1 MMIRRLV
8 PLCLLIACVLL
19 LYQRL
24 AFSGLILARG
34 DAFSYFYPYWEVR
47 SEAFRAGQ
55 LPLWSPD
62 LFMGVPLLADP
73 QIGTYYPP
81 NWAVT
86 PLAVPDAV
94 RVSILA
100 HVMFAAFG
108 AYWLFRR
115 TQQNSSRWAALVAG
129 VLYGGGGFIGAHVE
143 QINQL
148 QGLAWMPWLFG
159 LLHGTLAA
167 WLEQRQWHRRIRGL
181 LALLILAG
189 ALAIQVYSG
198 HTQTVFM
205 SGVGLG
211 LYALVYGLFSQ
222 GQRLHPPT
230 RFVRMGGAVVLL
242 GTAVII
248 AVLLALPQLLPSM
261 ELTGLSIRGG
271 RGFTAPQATA
281 FSLPPTYLGRT
292 LLPSYDGLLFG
303 EYIGTVG
310 VIGLGLMLWGLFA
323 PDTREWRR
331 QRWAWLVVAG
341 IGLFFAA
348 GRYNP
353 LYYTISEWP
362 GFNLFR
368 VPARWMALFSIGSA
382 MLAGL
387 GVQALIPLFEG
398 KQKSALSDNTR
409 AWYTLPRHFAR
420 STASSFADLT
430 FSFRTRLM
438 LVVAALLV
446 FALATRFITI
456 IAPEDMTGSYV
467 PTPKTMI
474 AWALAGAALIGLFV
488 LPLGRWRGAFAC
500 VIVIAE
506 LWGASLIMPY
516 NDLAP
521 RDVYEQQHFTVSQL
535 YAWREGDVSVGRIM
549 PITRLYFDPGDKTQW
564 DARFAQAGM
573 DLSAVDS
580 GYTALKKQ
588 EVVSSNLPITWHIPS
603 IDGYGGGILPTMA
616 YSQWTSLLMPDG
628 MMRVVD
634 GRLSEALAQPTCR
647 GACVPDEEW
656 LEAAGVDYLILDKTQ
671 DVWVEGIAYDT
682 AFAGTNAE
690 TYLGNAPFYTDSVYV
705 LHQGDLP
712 ITAINDEAVTW
723 EKMQDTPDGT
733 ISRVLLVQPKIL
745 DHVTFTG
752 EWADG
757 ASLIGVTLV
766 NTQNKLFQQT
776 VPQGW
781 IRRLSSDIKIYTPP
795 ASQTRSAHEPYVAF
809 SPLVRPDDWNGS
821 EEAVRALSADPT
833 ADVIL
838 SNGLIPIG
846 EDLPRYSEGVKM
858 TQYGDT
864 EITISIT
871 DNPQEGYLIIK
882 DAWYPGWTATVNGQT
897 APVSRANV
905 MFRAV
910 FVPEGDSIVILS
922 FQPVLWTQAL
932 QIGVVM
938 WALWGVGV
946 VLLGV
951 AWRRMR

>member
-1 MMIRRLV
+1 MTIRRLV

-47 SEAFRAGQ
+47 SEAFRAGE

-81 NWAVT
+81 NWVVT
-86 PLAVPDAV
+86 PLAVPDAMRLSV
-94 RVSILA
+94 LA
-100 HVMFAAFG
+100 HVVFAAVG
-108 AYWLFRR
+108 TYWLFRR
-115 TQQNSSRWAALVAG
+115 TQPGSSRWSALVAG

-159 LLHGTLAA
+159 LLHSTLEA
-167 WLEQRQWHRRIRGL
+167 WLEQRQWRRRIRGL
-181 LALLILAG
+181 LALLVLAG
-189 ALAIQVYSG
+189 AIAIQLYSG

-205 SGVGLG
+205 SGAGLG
-211 LYALVYGLFSQ
+211 LYALVYGLLSR
-222 GQRLHPPT
+222 GEPLHPPT
-230 RFVRMGGAVVLL
+230 RLVRMGSAVALLGAAVVL
-242 GTAVII
+242 

-323 PDTREWRR
+323 PDTRAWRR
-331 QRWAWLVVAG
+331 QRWAWLVVAA

-368 VPARWMALFSIGSA
+368 VPARWLALFSLGSA

-387 GVQALIPLFEG
+387 GVQALIPLVVE
-398 KQKSALSDNTR
+398 KHKSVQR
-409 AWYTLPRHFAR
+409 VFAEH
-420 STASSFADLT
+420 LT
-430 FSFRTRLM
+430 QAARVRLM
-438 LVVAALLV
+438 VIVTVLVL

-467 PTPKTMI
+467 PTPKTLI
-474 AWALAGAALIGLFV
+474 AWGAAGAALIALFV
-488 LPLGRWRGAFAC
+488 LPLGRWRGVSAA
-500 VIVIAE
+500 VIVMVE

-521 RDVYEQQHFTVSQL
+521 REVYEQPRFTVSQL
-535 YAWREGDVSVGRIM
+535 YAWREGEVSVGRIM
-549 PITRLYFDPGDKTQW
+549 PITRLYFDPGDKSHW
-564 DARFAQAGM
+564 DRRFAGAGM
-573 DLSAVDS
+573 DLAAVDAAF
-580 GYTALKKQ
+580 TAIKKQ

-603 IDGYGGGILPTMA
+603 VDGYGGGILPTMA
-616 YSQWTSLLMPDG
+616 YSQWTSLMMPPG

-634 GRLSEALAQPTCR
+634 GRLSEALAQQSCR
-647 GACVPDEEW
+647 GACIPDAEW
-656 LEAAGVDYLILDKTQ
+656 LEAAGVDYLILDKTW
-671 DVWVEGIAYDT
+671 DVWVDGIAYDT
-682 AFAGTNAE
+682 AFAGYNAE
-690 TYLGNAPFYTDSVYV
+690 TYLANAPFYTDAIYV
-705 LHQGDLP
+705 LHTGDLP
-712 ITAINDEAVTW
+712 IMAINGEPVTW
-723 EKMQDTPDGT
+723 ETMQDTPDGT
-733 ISRVLLVQPKIL
+733 ISRAMLAQPTIL
-745 DHVTFTG
+745 DQVTLTG
-752 EWADG
+752 EWAEG
-757 ASLIGVTLV
+757 SSLVGITLA

-781 IRRLSSDIKIYTPP
+781 TRRLSSDIKIYTPP
-795 ASQTRSAHEPYVAF
+795 NSQTRSAHEPYIVFAAIYRAD
-809 SPLVRPDDWNGS
+809 SWQGS
-821 EEAVRALSADPT
+821 EEAVRDLAADPK
-833 ADVIL
+833 ADVIHY
-838 SNGLIPIG
+838 PILRRST
-846 EDLPRYSEGVKM
+846 LPRYSDGVKV
-858 TQYGDT
+858 TAYSDT
-864 EITISIT
+864 EMTISIT
-871 DNPQEGYLIIK
+871 DNPQAGYLIIK
-882 DAWYPGWTATVNGQT
+882 DAWYPGWVATVNGQ
-897 APVSRANV
+897 PEEVYRANV

-910 FVPEGDSIVILS
+910 FVPAGDSTVTLS
-922 FQPVLWTQAL
+922 FQPPLWTQAL
-932 QIGVVM
+932 QIGVVI
-938 WALWGVGV
+938 WVVWGVMV
-946 VLLGV
+946 VGLVVMG
-951 AWRRMR
+951 RRV

>member
-19 LYQRL
+19 MYQRL

-47 SEAFRAGQ
+47 SEAFRAGV

-81 NWAVT
+81 NWVVT

-94 RVSILA
+94 RVSVLA
-100 HVMFAAFG
+100 HVVFAAFG

-115 TQQNSSRWAALVAG
+115 TQPHSSRWAALTAG

-159 LLHGTLAA
+159 LLHGTLTA
-167 WLEQRQWHRRIRGL
+167 WLEQREWQRRIRGL
-181 LALLILAG
+181 LALLLLAG
-189 ALAIQVYSG
+189 GLAIQIYSG

-211 LYALVYGLFSQ
+211 LYAIVYGLFSQ

-230 RFVRMGGAVVLL
+230 RIVRMGGAVALL
-242 GTAVII
+242 GLAVFI
-248 AVLLALPQLLPSM
+248 AVLLAIPQLLPSM

-323 PDTREWRR
+323 PDTRDWRR
-331 QRWAWLVVAG
+331 QRWAWLIVAF

-353 LYYTISEWP
+353 LYYIISEWP

-368 VPARWMALFSIGSA
+368 VPARWLALFSLGSA

-387 GVQALIPLFEG
+387 GVQALIPLFEE
-398 KQKSALSDNTR
+398 KRKLAQR
-409 AWYTLPRHFAR
+409 EFA
-420 STASSFADLT
+420 SHLT
-430 FSFRTRLM
+430 HAVRLRLM
-438 LVVAALLV
+438 LIVAALVLFV
-446 FALATRFITI
+446 IATRLITI

-467 PTPKTMI
+467 PTPKTLL
-474 AWALAGAALIGLFV
+474 AWATAGAALVGLFV

-500 VIVIAE
+500 LVVMVE

-521 RDVYEQQHFTVSQL
+521 RDVYEQQRFTVSQL

-549 PITRLYFDPGDKTQW
+549 PITRLYFDPGDKTNW
-564 DARFAQAGM
+564 DERFAQAGM
-573 DLSAVDS
+573 DLNAVDS
-580 GYTALKKQ
+580 AFTALKKQ

-628 MMRVVD
+628 MMRTVD
-634 GRLSEALAQPTCR
+634 GRMSEALAQPTCR
-647 GACVPDEEW
+647 GACLPDEAY
-656 LEAAGVDYLILDKTQ
+656 LEAAGVDYVILDKTQ
-671 DVWVEGIAYDT
+671 DVWVDSIAYDT

-690 TYLGNAPFYTDSVYV
+690 TYTPSAPFYTDSIYV
-705 LHQGDLP
+705 LHKGDVP
-712 ITAINDEAVTW
+712 ITAINDEPVIW
-723 EKMQDTPDGT
+723 ETLQDTLDGT
-733 ISRVLLVQPKIL
+733 ISRVMLTQPTIL
-745 DHVTFTG
+745 DHVTLKG
-752 EWADG
+752 EWSENS
-757 ASLIGVTLV
+757 SLIAVTLY
-766 NTQNKLFQQT
+766 NTQNELFQQT

-781 IRRLSSDIKIYTPP
+781 TRRLSSDIKIYTPP
-795 ASQTRSAHEPYVAF
+795 ASQTRSAHEPYIAYAPFAF
-809 SPLVRPDDWNGS
+809 ADTWSGS
-821 EEAVRALSADPT
+821 EEAVRALSSDPT
-833 ADVIL
+833 QDAIHVDWL
-838 SNGLIPIG
+838 AGLNRG
-846 EDLPRYSEGVKM
+846 DANLPRYTEGVKITSYSDTSM
-858 TQYGDT
+858 TI
-864 EITISIT
+864 EIT
-871 DNPQEGYLIIK
+871 DNPQAGKLIIK
-882 DAWYPGWTATVNGQT
+882 DAWYPGWVATVNGQPE
-897 APVSRANV
+897 PVYRANV
-905 MFRAV
+905 MFRTV
-910 FVPEGDSIVILS
+910 FVPAGDSTVTLS
-922 FQPVLWTQAL
+922 FQPVLWAQAL
-932 QIGVVM
+932 HIGVVM
-938 WALWGVGV
+938 WGLWGVGV

-951 AWRRMR
+951 AWRRLRE